1 MEDLKTAQ
9 LGRQGEEG
17 VVERG
22 RLSHGR
28 SINAL
33 AISHAVRPVNS
44 LSFSWQKL
52 LHRIEGRMCVCL
64 FHGGREQR
72 VILEHGEICEVGHLY
87 LKWRP
92 VVEKLM
98 WLKKLQG
105 LRRGE

>member
-1 MEDLKTAQ
+1 M
-9 LGRQGEEG
+9 
-17 VVERG
+17 VERG

-28 SINAL
+28 SIDAL
-33 AISHAVRPVNS
+33 AISHALRPVNS
-44 LSFSWQKL
+44 LRFSWRKL
-52 LHRIEGRMCVCL
+52 LHRIKGSMCFCL

-98 WLKKLQG
+98 WLKKAPRLKG
-105 LRRGE
+105 GGEE